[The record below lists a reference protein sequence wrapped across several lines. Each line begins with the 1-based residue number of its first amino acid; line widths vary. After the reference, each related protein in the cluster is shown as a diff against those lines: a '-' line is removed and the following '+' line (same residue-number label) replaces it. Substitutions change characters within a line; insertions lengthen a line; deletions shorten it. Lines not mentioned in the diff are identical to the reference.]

1 MAEALSAQESTYI
14 FTFNNGEKIKRKQL
28 ADLII
33 KTIGEDK
40 KHTSDIAN
48 EIGMNYQSVFA
59 VIRTLETAEI
69 LICEKHN
76 RHNMYKL
83 PMRCGLDAV
92 FNHKKNLEK
101 YKINK
106 RTKHKAEDFPNISY
120 KTKNHYEQYSSKISN
135 TIYEGGE

>member
-1 MAEALSAQESTYI
+1 MAEALSAQTSTYI
-14 FTFNNGEKIKRKQL
+14 FTFDNGEKIKRKQL

-40 KHTSDIAN
+40 KHTSQIAN

-69 LICEKHN
+69 LISEKHN

-83 PMRCGLDAV
+83 PMRCGLDTV
-92 FNHKKNLEK
+92 FNHKKNLDNF
-101 YKINK
+101 KIK
-106 RTKHKAEDFPNISY
+106 
-120 KTKNHYEQYSSKISN
+120 SKKICRLK
-135 TIYEGGE
+135 G